1 MQPLWE
7 IEGQLLLWIQNN
19 LRQDWLT
26 PIMQVITR
34 FGDGGIFWIG
44 FCILLLCIPKSRRT
58 GIAASLSLAL
68 NGLVTNACLKNVIG
82 RIRPYVRF
90 PELTVLTIFPSDTSF
105 PSGHTAA
112 SFAVA
117 AGVYMAGWKK
127 TGIVLYIF
135 SALIGFSRLY
145 LGVHFPSDVIGGA
158 IVGMLCAWVIRKII
172 DGVVKIQKNR
182 KKKKHKN
189 KKS

>member
-1 MQPLWE
+1 MHPLWK
-7 IEGQLLLWIQNN
+7 IEGPSLLWIQVN

-68 NGLVTNACLKNVIG
+68 NGLVTNACLKNIIG

-90 PELTVLTIFPSDTSF
+90 PELTVLTTIPSDSSF

-127 TGIVLYIF
+127 TGVVLYVF
-135 SALIGFSRLY
+135 SGVIGFSRIY

-158 IVGMLCAWVIRKII
+158 VVGVLCAWGARKFI
-172 DGVVKIQKNR
+172 DLAGKTQKVQKKGR
-182 KKKKHKN
+182 KRK
-189 KKS
+189 

>member
-1 MQPLWE
+1 MVT
-7 IEGQLLLWIQNN
+7 
-19 LRQDWLT
+19 RDCLT
-26 PIMQVITR
+26 NI
-34 FGDGGIFWIG
+34 
-44 FCILLLCIPKSRRT
+44 
-58 GIAASLSLAL
+58 
-68 NGLVTNACLKNVIG
+68 IG

-90 PELTVLTIFPSDTSF
+90 PELTVLTTIPSDTSF

-127 TGIVLYIF
+127 TGIVLYFF

-158 IVGMLCAWVIRKII
+158 IVGVLCAWVVRKFI
-172 DGVVKIQKNR
+172 DWTAKPQKDR
-182 KKKKHKN
+182 KKN
-189 KKS
+189 KRKRK

>member
-7 IEGQLLLWIQNN
+7 TEGQLLLWIQEN

-44 FCILLLCIPKSRRT
+44 FCILLLGIPKSRRT

-68 NGLVTNACLKNVIG
+68 NGLVTNVWLKNIIG

-90 PELTVLTIFPSDTSF
+90 SELTVLTTIPSDASF

-112 SFAVA
+112 SFSVA

-127 TGIVLYIF
+127 TGVVLYVF

-145 LGVHFPSDVIGGA
+145 LGVHFPSDVVGGA
-158 IVGMLCAWVIRKII
+158 IVGVLCAWVIRKII
-172 DGVVKIQKNR
+172 DRVVKLKKERN
-182 KKKKHKN
+182 KKKRKRK
-189 KKS
+189 

>member
-7 IEGQLLLWIQNN
+7 IEGPFLLWIQNN

-26 PIMQVITR
+26 PVMQVITR

-68 NGLVTNACLKNVIG
+68 NGLITNVWLKNAIG

-90 PELTVLTIFPSDTSF
+90 PELTVLTTIPPDTSF

-127 TGIVLYIF
+127 TGIALYIAA
-135 SALIGFSRLY
+135 SLIGFSRLY
-145 LGVHFPSDVIGGA
+145 LGVHFPTDVIGGA
-158 IVGMLCAWVIRKII
+158 IVGVLCAWIVRKIM
-172 DGVVKIQKNR
+172 DRVKKR
-182 KKKKHKN
+182 PGRRV
-189 KKS
+189 SG

>member
-1 MQPLWE
+1 MQPLWQ
-7 IEGQLLLWIQNN
+7 IEGPLLLWIQEN

-34 FGDGGIFWIG
+34 FGDGGIFWIA
-44 FCILLLCIPKSRRT
+44 FCILLLCIPRSRKMA
-58 GIAASLSLAL
+58 IAPSLSLAL
-68 NGLVTNACLKNVIG
+68 NGLVTNVWLKNVIG
-82 RIRPYVRF
+82 RVRPYVRF
-90 PELTVLTIFPSDTSF
+90 SDLVVLTTLPSDTSF

-117 AGVYMAGWKK
+117 AGVYMAGWRKAG
-127 TGIVLYIF
+127 TALYIF
-135 SALIGFSRLY
+135 AAMIGFSRMY

-158 IVGMLCAWVIRKII
+158 IVGVLCAWVIRKII
-172 DGVVKIQKNR
+172 DRVIKFQKDR
-182 KKKKHKN
+182 KKKKR

>member
-1 MQPLWE
+1 MHPLWQ
-7 IEGQLLLWIQNN
+7 IEGPSLLWIQVN

-68 NGLVTNACLKNVIG
+68 NGLVTNACLKNIIG

-90 PELTVLTIFPSDTSF
+90 PELTVYEQRFLDLGQPIYQL
-105 PSGHTAA
+105 AA
-112 SFAVA
+112 VRQKPAD
-117 AGVYMAGWKK
+117 M
-127 TGIVLYIF
+127 
-135 SALIGFSRLY
+135 
-145 LGVHFPSDVIGGA
+145 
-158 IVGMLCAWVIRKII
+158 IR
-172 DGVVKIQKNR
+172 
-182 KKKKHKN
+182 
-189 KKS
+189 

>member
-1 MQPLWE
+1 MQPLWQ
-7 IEGQLLLWIQNN
+7 IEGAFLLWIQENM
-19 LRQDWLT
+19 RQDWLT

-44 FCILLLCIPKSRRT
+44 FCILLLGIPKSRRT

-68 NGLVTNACLKNVIG
+68 NGLVTNVCLKNIIG

-90 PELTVLTIFPSDTSF
+90 PELTVLTTIPSDTSF

-127 TGIVLYIF
+127 TGIVLYFF

-158 IVGMLCAWVIRKII
+158 IVGVLCAWVVRKFI
-172 DGVVKIQKNR
+172 DWTAKPQKDR
-182 KKKKHKN
+182 KKN
-189 KKS
+189 KRKRK

>member
-68 NGLVTNACLKNVIG
+68 NGLVTNVCLKNVIG

-90 PELTVLTIFPSDTSF
+90 RELTVLTTIPSDTSF
-105 PSGHTAA
+105 PSGHSAA

-127 TGIVLYIF
+127 TGIVLYIAA
-135 SALIGFSRLY
+135 ALIGFSRLY
-145 LGVHFPSDVIGGA
+145 LGVHFPTDVIGGA
-158 IVGMLCAWVIRKII
+158 IVGVLCAWVIRKII
-172 DGVVKIQKNR
+172 DGVIKLKKGR
-182 KKKKHKN
+182 KRKKN
-189 KKS
+189 KKR

>member
-1 MQPLWE
+1 MQPLWQ
-7 IEGQLLLWIQNN
+7 IEGPWLLWIQEN

-44 FCILLLCIPKSRRT
+44 VCILLLCIPKSRKT

-68 NGLVTNACLKNVIG
+68 NGLITNVWLKNVIG
-82 RIRPYVRF
+82 RVRPFVRF
-90 PELTVLTIFPSDTSF
+90 TELTVLTTIPSDTSF

-127 TGIVLYIF
+127 TGTAMYIF
-135 SALIGFSRLY
+135 AALIGFSRLY
-145 LGVHFPSDVIGGA
+145 LGVHFVSDVIGGA
-158 IVGMLCAWVIRKII
+158 IVGILCAWVIRKII
-172 DGVVKIQKNR
+172 DGIAKVQKNR
-182 KKKKHKN
+182 KKKKRKR
-189 KKS
+189 S